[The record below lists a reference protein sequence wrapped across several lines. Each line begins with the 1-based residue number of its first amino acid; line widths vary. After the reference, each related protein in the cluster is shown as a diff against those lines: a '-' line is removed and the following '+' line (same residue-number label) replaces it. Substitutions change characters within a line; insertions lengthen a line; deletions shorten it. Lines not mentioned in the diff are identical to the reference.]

1 MEKIAQEVLDSADRV
16 LKFDYRGAP
25 QTVGVMRTAA
35 LSSQNEI
42 SVRRL
47 AEEICQ
53 QVASKD
59 YGSEYLAIYY
69 FVLGHT
75 RYMRDPRTVELVK
88 APNVVATDILAGKVP
103 SLDCDDLAALI
114 AALTLSVGGEPEF
127 VTVAFKNMFH
137 NGQRQ
142 YSHVF
147 CRAKEPRTGEFV
159 VLDPVSAEKTH
170 EMLSRVRAAKT
181 WAIA

>member
-1 MEKIAQEVLDSADRV
+1 MLQSSDRV

-25 QTVGVMRTAA
+25 QTVSVMREAA
-35 LSSQNEI
+35 LSAQDQI
-42 SVRRL
+42 IVRQL

-53 QVASKD
+53 GVASKD

-69 FVLGHT
+69 YVLGHT

-88 APNVVATDILAGKVP
+88 NPSIVATDLLAGKIP
-103 SLDCDDLAALI
+103 SLDCDDTSALI
-114 AALTLSVGGEPEF
+114 AALIMSMGGKAEF
-127 VTVAFKNMFH
+127 VTVAFRRQYY
-137 NGQRQ
+137 NGELQ

-147 CRAKEPRTGEFV
+147 CRAQEPRSGEYV
-159 VLDPVSAEKTH
+159 ILDTVSAEKTS
-170 EMLSRVRAAKT
+170 EMLRRVRAAKV